1 MTFREDGAAA
11 LDWAARYLE
20 RVGDFPVLA
29 QVEPGDI
36 RSRLPASPP
45 EQGEPFADVLRDLD
59 EILLPGITH
68 WQSPRFF
75 AYFANSSA
83 EPGILAELLAATLN
97 SVAFIWRTSP
107 ASTELEAHT
116 LDWAAQLL
124 GLPSG
129 WHGHIEDTASVSTIA
144 ALAAA
149 REANGGSVVAC
160 SEEAHSSVERAA
172 RLLGLATR
180 KVPLD
185 EEFRLDAAALDLTDA
200 AALVATVGTTST
212 TAVDP
217 VPALADACEAAG
229 VWLHVDAAYAGSA
242 WVCPEL
248 RWSQAGV
255 ERADSLVVNAHKW
268 LFTPMDCSL
277 LWTRNPEALR
287 AAFSLVPEYLRTS
300 DEAES
305 LSDYGPALGRRFR
318 SLKLWAVLRCYG
330 REGLQARIREAI
342 RLAELFEGLVRAE
355 PGWEV
360 CAPRAFSV
368 VCFRTSG
375 SDDENEELLARV
387 NGTGELFISHTRL
400 DGRYVLRLAIG
411 NERTTEADVRRAW
424 DVLKRTLER
433 LVERR
438 LPT

>member
-1 MTFREDGAAA
+1 VTFREDGAAA
-11 LDWAARYLE
+11 LEWAARYLE

-36 RSRLPASPP
+36 RSRLPTAPP
-45 EQGEPFADVLRDLD
+45 ERGEPFAAVLRDLD

-149 REANGGSVVAC
+149 REANGGHVVVC

-172 RLLGLATR
+172 RLLGLETR

-185 EEFRLDAAALDLTDA
+185 AEFRLDPAAVDLTDA

-217 VPALADACEAAG
+217 VPVLADACEAAG

-277 LWTRNPEALR
+277 LWTRRPDALR

-330 REGLQARIREAI
+330 REGLQARIREAV

-355 PGWEV
+355 LGWEV

-368 VCFRTSG
+368 VCFRRPG

-387 NGTGELFISHTRL
+387 NETGELFISHAKL

-424 DVLKRTLER
+424 DVLKRESA
-433 LVERR
+433 
-438 LPT
+438 

>member
-11 LDWAARYLE
+11 LEWAAQYLE

-29 QVEPGDI
+29 QVRPGEI

-45 EQGEPFADVLRDLD
+45 ERGEPFADVLRDLD
-59 EILLPGITH
+59 EILLPGTTH

-75 AYFANSSA
+75 AYFSNSAA

-97 SVAFIWRTSP
+97 SVAFLWRTSP

-116 LDWAAQLL
+116 LDWTAQLL
-124 GLPSG
+124 GLPPG
-129 WHGHIEDTASVSTIA
+129 WHGHIEDTASVSTLA

-149 REANGGSVVAC
+149 REETGGRVVVC

-185 EEFRLDAAALDLTDA
+185 DQFRLDPNELDLTGA

-217 VPALADACEAAG
+217 VPVLADACEQAG

-277 LWTRNPEALR
+277 LWTRRPDALR

-330 REGLQARIREAI
+330 REGLQLRIREAV
-342 RLAELFEGLVRAE
+342 RLAELFEDLVRDE
-355 PGWEV
+355 PGWEL
-360 CAPRAFSV
+360 CAPRRFSV
-368 VCFRTSG
+368 VCFRREM
-375 SDDENEELLARV
+375 SDDANAALLARV
-387 NGTGELFISHTRL
+387 NESGELFLSHTRL
-400 DGRYVLRLAIG
+400 EGRYVLRLAIG

-424 DVLKRTLER
+424 EVLGRESAFLTLAD
-433 LVERR
+433 
-438 LPT
+438 

>member
-1 MTFREDGAAA
+1 M
-11 LDWAARYLE
+11 
-20 RVGDFPVLA
+20 
-29 QVEPGDI
+29 
-36 RSRLPASPP
+36 
-45 EQGEPFADVLRDLD
+45 
-59 EILLPGITH
+59 
-68 WQSPRFF
+68 
-75 AYFANSSA
+75 
-83 EPGILAELLAATLN
+83 
-97 SVAFIWRTSP
+97 
-107 ASTELEAHT
+107 
-116 LDWAAQLL
+116 AQLL

-129 WHGHIEDTASVSTIA
+129 WHGHIEDTASISTIA

-149 REANGGSVVAC
+149 RASNGGRVVVC

-172 RLLGLATR
+172 RLLGLETR

-185 EEFRLDAAALDLTDA
+185 DEFRLDASALDLTDA

-217 VPALADACEAAG
+217 VPALAAACETAG

-248 RWSQAGV
+248 RWSQTGV

-277 LWTRNPEALR
+277 LWTRKPEALR

-342 RLAELFEGLVRAE
+342 RLAELFEGLVRDE
-355 PGWEV
+355 PGWEL

-368 VCFRTSG
+368 VCFRMPG
-375 SDDENEELLARV
+375 SDEDNERLLARV
-387 NGTGELFISHTRL
+387 NESGEMFISHTRL
-400 DGRYVLRLAIG
+400 GGRYVLRLAIG

-424 DVLKRTLER
+424 AVLKRESA
-433 LVERR
+433 
-438 LPT
+438 

>member
-1 MTFREDGAAA
+1 VSLREDGPAAV
-11 LDWAARYLE
+11 DWAAHYLE
-20 RVGDFPVLA
+20 RVGELPVLA
-29 QVEPGDI
+29 EVTPGEL
-36 RSRLPASPP
+36 RARLPAGPP
-45 EQGEPFADVLRDLD
+45 ERGEPFADVLRDLD
-59 EILLPGITH
+59 EVLLPAITH

-75 AYFANSSA
+75 AYFANSAS

-97 SVAFIWRTSP
+97 AVAFIWRTSP
-107 ASTELEAHT
+107 ASTELEALT

-124 GLPSG
+124 GLPQG

-149 REANGGSVVAC
+149 REATGGHVVVC

-172 RLLGLATR
+172 RLLGLETR
-180 KVPLD
+180 KVPVD
-185 EEFRLDAAALDLTDA
+185 DEFRLDAAALDLTDA
-200 AALVATVGTTST
+200 AAVVATVGTTST

-217 VPALADACEAAG
+217 VPAIADACADAG

-248 RWSQAGV
+248 RSSQSGV
-255 ERADSLVVNAHKW
+255 ERADSLVVNPHKW

-277 LWTRNPEALR
+277 LWSRKPEALR

-318 SLKLWAVLRCYG
+318 SLKLWTVLRCYG
-330 REGLQARIREAI
+330 REGLQSRIREHI
-342 RLAELFEGLVRAE
+342 RLAELFESWVRDE
-355 PGWEV
+355 QGWEL
-360 CAPRAFSV
+360 CAPRPFSV
-368 VCFRTSG
+368 VCFRRDA
-375 SDDENEELLARV
+375 SDEENEALLERV
-387 NGTGELFISHTRL
+387 NASSEIFISHTRL

-411 NERTTEADVRRAW
+411 NDRTMEADVRRAW
-424 DVLKRTLER
+424 AVLKRESA
-433 LVERR
+433 
-438 LPT
+438 

>member
-1 MTFREDGAAA
+1 VTFREDGAAA
-11 LDWAARYLE
+11 VEWAARYLE
-20 RVGDFPVLA
+20 RVGDLPVLA
-29 QVEPGDI
+29 QVQPGEV
-36 RSRLPASPP
+36 RSRLPPAPP
-45 EQGEPFADVLRDLD
+45 EKGEPFADVLRDLD

-75 AYFANSSA
+75 AYFSNSAA

-107 ASTELEAHT
+107 AATELEAHT
-116 LDWAAQLL
+116 LDWTAQLL

-129 WHGHIEDTASVSTIA
+129 WHGHIEDSASVSTVA

-149 REANGGSVVAC
+149 REANGGKVVVC
-160 SEEAHSSVERAA
+160 SAEAHSSVERAA
-172 RLLGLATR
+172 RLLGLETR
-180 KVPLD
+180 RVPVD
-185 EEFRLDAAALDLTDA
+185 TEFRLDSAALDLTDA

-212 TAVDP
+212 AAVDP
-217 VPALADACEAAG
+217 VPVLADACEAAN

-242 WVCPEL
+242 WVCPEF

-277 LWTRNPEALR
+277 LWTRRPEALR
-287 AAFSLVPEYLRTS
+287 GAFSLVPEYLRTS

-318 SLKLWAVLRCYG
+318 SLKLWSVLRCYG
-330 REGLQARIREAI
+330 REGLQARIRETV
-342 RLAELFEGLVRAE
+342 RLAELFEGWVRDE

-360 CAPRAFSV
+360 CAPRHFSL
-368 VCFRTSG
+368 VCFRRSAP
-375 SDDENEELLARV
+375 DEENEELLGRV
-387 NGTGELFISHTRL
+387 NETGELFISHTRL

-411 NERTTEADVRRAW
+411 SARTSEGDIRRAW
-424 DVLKRTLER
+424 DVL
-433 LVERR
+433 RR
-438 LPT
+438 EAAVHLPPD

>member
-1 MTFREDGAAA
+1 VTFREDGAAA
-11 LDWAARYLE
+11 LEWAAQYLE

-36 RSRLPASPP
+36 RSRLPTAPP
-45 EQGEPFADVLRDLD
+45 ERGEPFADVLRDLD
-59 EILLPGITH
+59 EILLPGVTH

-75 AYFANSSA
+75 AYFANSAA

-116 LDWAAQLL
+116 LNWVAQLL
-124 GLPSG
+124 GLPLG

-149 REANGGSVVAC
+149 RDANGGHVVVC

-172 RLLGLATR
+172 RLLGLETR

-185 EEFRLDAAALDLTDA
+185 AEFRLDPAAVDLTDA

-217 VPALADACEAAG
+217 VPVLADACEAAG

-277 LWTRNPEALR
+277 LWTRRPEALR

-318 SLKLWAVLRCYG
+318 SLKLWTVLRCYG
-330 REGLQARIREAI
+330 REGLQARIRGAV

-368 VCFRTSG
+368 VCFRRSG
-375 SDDENEELLARV
+375 SDDENEQLLARA
-387 NGTGELFISHTRL
+387 NETGELFISHTKL

-424 DVLKRTLER
+424 DVLKRESA
-433 LVERR
+433 
-438 LPT
+438 

>member
-1 MTFREDGAAA
+1 VAADRKAPEVTFREDGAAA
-11 LDWAARYLE
+11 LEWAARYLE
-20 RVGDFPVLA
+20 RVGEFPVLA

-36 RSRLPASPP
+36 RSRLPAAPP
-45 EQGEPFADVLRDLD
+45 DQGEPFADVLRDLD
-59 EILLPGITH
+59 EILLPGVTH

-75 AYFANSSA
+75 AYFANSAA
-83 EPGILAELLAATLN
+83 EPAILAELLAATLN
-97 SVAFIWRTSP
+97 TVGFIWRTSP
-107 ASTELEAHT
+107 ALTELEAHT
-116 LDWAAQLL
+116 LDWTAQLL

-129 WHGHIEDTASVSTIA
+129 WHGHIEDSASVSTIA

-149 REANGGSVVAC
+149 REATGGRVVVC

-172 RLLGLATR
+172 RLLGLETR
-180 KVPLD
+180 KVPPD
-185 EEFRLDAAALDLTDA
+185 TEYRLDAAALDLTDA

-229 VWLHVDAAYAGSA
+229 VWLHVDAAYAGAS

-277 LWTRNPEALR
+277 LWTRRPDALR

-318 SLKLWAVLRCYG
+318 ALKLWAVLRCYG
-330 REGLQARIREAI
+330 REGLQARIREAV
-342 RLAELFEGLVRAE
+342 RLAELFERLVRSE

-360 CAPRAFSV
+360 CAPRGFSV
-368 VCFRTSG
+368 VCFRRQG
-375 SDDENEELLARV
+375 SNEDNERV
-387 NGTGELFISHTRL
+387 LERANASGELFVSHTKL

-411 NERTTEADVRRAW
+411 NERTTERDVRRAW
-424 DVLKRTLER
+424 GVLKSA
-433 LVERR
+433 
-438 LPT
+438 

>member
-1 MTFREDGAAA
+1 VTFREDGAAA
-11 LDWAARYLE
+11 IEWAAQYLE
-20 RVGDFPVLA
+20 RVGDLPVLA

-36 RSRLPASPP
+36 RGRLPAAPP
-45 EQGEPFADVLRDLD
+45 ERGEPFASVLRDLD

-116 LDWAAQLL
+116 LDWTAQLL

-129 WHGHIEDTASVSTIA
+129 WHGQIEDTASVSTIA

-149 REANGGSVVAC
+149 REANGGHVVVC

-172 RLLGLATR
+172 RLLGLETR

-185 EEFRLDAAALDLTDA
+185 GEFRLDPAALDLTDA

-217 VPALADACEAAG
+217 VPVLADACAAAG

-255 ERADSLVVNAHKW
+255 DRADSLVVNAHKW

-277 LWTRNPEALR
+277 LWTRRPEALR

-300 DEAES
+300 DEAEN

-330 REGLQARIREAI
+330 REGLQARIREAV

-368 VCFRTSG
+368 VCFRSSG

-387 NGTGELFISHTRL
+387 NETGELFISHTKL
-400 DGRYVLRLAIG
+400 GGRYVLRLAIG

-424 DVLKRTLER
+424 DVLQRESGS
-433 LVERR
+433 R
-438 LPT
+438 LPSG

>member
-1 MTFREDGAAA
+1 
-11 LDWAARYLE
+11 
-20 RVGDFPVLA
+20 
-29 QVEPGDI
+29 
-36 RSRLPASPP
+36 
-45 EQGEPFADVLRDLD
+45 
-59 EILLPGITH
+59 
-68 WQSPRFF
+68 
-75 AYFANSSA
+75 
-83 EPGILAELLAATLN
+83 
-97 SVAFIWRTSP
+97 
-107 ASTELEAHT
+107 
-116 LDWAAQLL
+116 
-124 GLPSG
+124 
-129 WHGHIEDTASVSTIA
+129 VSTIA

-149 REANGGSVVAC
+149 REANGGRVVVC

-172 RLLGLATR
+172 RLLGLDTR

-185 EEFRLDAAALDLTDA
+185 EEFRLDPDSLDLTGA

-217 VPALADACEAAG
+217 VPVLADACEAAG

-277 LWTRNPEALR
+277 LWTRKPEALR

-330 REGLQARIREAI
+330 REGLQARIREAV
-342 RLAELFEGLVRAE
+342 RLAEQFESWVRDE
-355 PGWEV
+355 SGWEV
-360 CAPRAFSV
+360 CAPRRFSV
-368 VCFRTSG
+368 VCFRRKG
-375 SDDENEELLARV
+375 GDEENEAIVERV
-387 NGTGELFISHTRL
+387 NRSGEAFLSHTRL
-400 DGRYVLRLAIG
+400 NGRYVIRLAIG
-411 NERTTEADVRRAW
+411 SERTTEDDIRRAW
-424 DVLKRTLER
+424 DVLRGAAAG
-433 LVERR
+433 
-438 LPT
+438 

>member
-1 MTFREDGAAA
+1 VTFREDGAAA
-11 LDWAARYLE
+11 LEWAARYLE

-36 RSRLPASPP
+36 RSRLPAAPP
-45 EQGEPFADVLRDLD
+45 ERGEPFASVLRDLD

-116 LDWAAQLL
+116 LDWVAQLL

-149 REANGGSVVAC
+149 RGANGGHVVVC

-172 RLLGLATR
+172 RLVGLETR

-185 EEFRLDAAALDLTDA
+185 SEFRLDPAAVDLTDA

-217 VPALADACEAAG
+217 VPVLADACEAAG

-242 WVCPEL
+242 WICPEL

-277 LWTRNPEALR
+277 LWTRRPEALR

-300 DEAES
+300 DEAEN

-368 VCFRTSG
+368 VCFRRSG

-387 NGTGELFISHTRL
+387 NETGELFISHTKL

-424 DVLKRTLER
+424 NVLQRA
-433 LVERR
+433 
-438 LPT
+438 

>member
-1 MTFREDGAAA
+1 VTFREDGAAA
-11 LDWAARYLE
+11 LEWAAQYLE

-36 RSRLPASPP
+36 RSRLPTAPP
-45 EQGEPFADVLRDLD
+45 ERGEPFADVLRDLD
-59 EILLPGITH
+59 EILLPGVTH

-75 AYFANSSA
+75 AYFANSAA

-97 SVAFIWRTSP
+97 SVAFIWRTAP

-116 LDWAAQLL
+116 LDWVAQLL

-149 REANGGSVVAC
+149 REANGGQVVVC

-172 RLLGLATR
+172 RLLGLETR

-185 EEFRLDAAALDLTDA
+185 AEFRLDPAAVDLTDA

-277 LWTRNPEALR
+277 LWTRRPEALR

-318 SLKLWAVLRCYG
+318 SLKLWAILRCYG

-342 RLAELFEGLVRAE
+342 RLAELFERLVRAD

-368 VCFRTSG
+368 VCFRRSG
-375 SDDENEELLARV
+375 SDDENEKLLARV
-387 NGTGELFISHTRL
+387 NETGELFISHTKL

-424 DVLKRTLER
+424 DVLKRESA
-433 LVERR
+433 
-438 LPT
+438 

>member
-11 LDWAARYLE
+11 LEWAARYLE

-36 RSRLPASPP
+36 RSRLPAAPP
-45 EQGEPFADVLRDLD
+45 ERGEPFASVLRDLD

-116 LDWAAQLL
+116 LDWTAQLL

-129 WHGHIEDTASVSTIA
+129 WHGHIEDTASISTIA

-149 REANGGSVVAC
+149 REANGGHVVVC

-172 RLLGLATR
+172 RLLGLETR

-185 EEFRLDAAALDLTDA
+185 SEFRLDPSAVDLTDA

-217 VPALADACEAAG
+217 VPVLADACEAAG

-242 WVCPEL
+242 WICPEL

-277 LWTRNPEALR
+277 LWTRRPEALR

-300 DEAES
+300 DEAEN

-368 VCFRTSG
+368 VCFRRSG

-387 NGTGELFISHTRL
+387 NETGELFISHTKL

-424 DVLKRTLER
+424 NVLQRG
-433 LVERR
+433 
-438 LPT
+438 